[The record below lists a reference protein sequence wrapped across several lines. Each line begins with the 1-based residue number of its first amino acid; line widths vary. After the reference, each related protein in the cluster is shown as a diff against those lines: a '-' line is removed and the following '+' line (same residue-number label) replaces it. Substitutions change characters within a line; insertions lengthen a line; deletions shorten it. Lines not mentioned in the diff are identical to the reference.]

1 MKVIHVHLI
10 FKKKD
15 YYFGSLSAVFDY
27 LNESDV
33 GIMKNTLLHRARE
46 GTILTKTA
54 IIRKSTLLRSNKNR
68 RKDHDI

>member
-27 LNESDV
+27 LSENDV
-33 GIMKNTLLHRARE
+33 GIMKNTLLHRSSI
-46 GTILTKTA
+46 GTIVTGKA
-54 IIRKSTLLRSNKNR
+54 IIRKSTLLRSK
-68 RKDHDI
+68 RKEQV